1 MHVDL
6 MFLLLMYI
14 FSVSALAVSIYVLWS
29 LKEFEQMF
37 RTKDKKKAK
46 PPLPP
51 ITVSRSKGHWD

>member
-1 MHVDL
+1 

-14 FSVSALAVSIYVLWS
+14 FSVSALVVSIYVLWS

-37 RTKDKKKAK
+37 KPPERKKMK